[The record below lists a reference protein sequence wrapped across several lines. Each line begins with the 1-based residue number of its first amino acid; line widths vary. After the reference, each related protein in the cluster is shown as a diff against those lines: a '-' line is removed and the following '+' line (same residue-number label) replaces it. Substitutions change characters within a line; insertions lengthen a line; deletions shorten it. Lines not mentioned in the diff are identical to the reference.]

1 MVIIK
6 HSLLRVMILLPVIGA
21 LNTGYAAERSDKLV
35 GNIEKDLLKA
45 VALLHSGGTEVVKSP
60 TAKASSKS
68 KSNSIDLKDLEGLD
82 LSVFTK
88 PTKKRKKA
96 SRKKSSKVSSNTYRK
111 IMSTKKR
118 RSYRPCYKFGYQE
131 LQNRSKR
138 YQSSITEAS
147 RLHGVNENL
156 IKSVITAE
164 SCFKV
169 RARSHK
175 GARGL
180 MQLMPATARRFGVK
194 NSYSSHQNI
203 RAGAE
208 YLRWLL
214 DRYKGNVHF
223 ALAGYNA
230 GEGKVDRYG
239 GIPPY
244 KETREYVR
252 RVMGVYKTLHSKRN
266 YSPNNKSSSTSTK
279 TRADYQRIWLQ
290 QQRAKQS
297 GRPLSERR
305 CVKAVPTHLR
315 SLTGLKRSGRGGR
328 IWRRYYQLR
337 QRENLSHVM
346 NKTGVHINAIKR
358 MNHLTSK
365 STLSAGHKLLVWEC
379 RT

>member
-194 NSYSSHQNI
+194 NSSVAIRISVQVQNTF
-203 RAGAE
+203 
-208 YLRWLL
+208 
-214 DRYKGNVHF
+214 V
-223 ALAGYNA
+223 GY
-230 GEGKVDRYG
+230 
-239 GIPPY
+239 
-244 KETREYVR
+244 
-252 RVMGVYKTLHSKRN
+252 
-266 YSPNNKSSSTSTK
+266 
-279 TRADYQRIWLQ
+279 
-290 QQRAKQS
+290 
-297 GRPLSERR
+297 
-305 CVKAVPTHLR
+305 
-315 SLTGLKRSGRGGR
+315 
-328 IWRRYYQLR
+328 
-337 QRENLSHVM
+337 
-346 NKTGVHINAIKR
+346 
-358 MNHLTSK
+358 
-365 STLSAGHKLLVWEC
+365 
-379 RT
+379 